1 MKTKWYVLTVAV
13 MTAALM
19 AGAGVT
25 QAQVKIG
32 TVDIQQIRDE
42 SPKFKDALSDIDD
55 MVEDFE
61 RRRDRQADELDELSA
76 DLQDAEQR
84 GLQGSAER
92 LRSEL
97 QTKSQEFQQFMQET
111 FGQGGIIETKSEEL
125 LAPLYDKLTVAA
137 EKVAE
142 SMDLDLILDMEQTN
156 PLFASDA
163 LDVTDEVLTE
173 FNKYW

>member
-1 MKTKWYVLTVAV
+1 MRMKWYTVTVAV
-13 MTAALM
+13 LIAVLV
-19 AGAGVT
+19 AGAGVS

-32 TVDIQQIRDE
+32 TVDIQRIRDE
-42 SPKFKDALSDIDD
+42 SPKFEDALSDIDD

-61 RRRDRQADELDELSA
+61 RRRDRQADELDDLSA

-84 GLQGSAER
+84 GLQGAAER
-92 LRSEL
+92 LRNEL
-97 QTKSQEFQQFMQET
+97 QAKSQEFQQFMQET
-111 FGQGGIIETKSEEL
+111 FGQGGIIESKSEEL

-142 SMDLDLILDMEQTN
+142 TMELDLILDLEQTN

-163 LDVTDEVLTE
+163 LDVTDEVL
-173 FNKYW
+173 N